1 MSQSIALKLLHEGA
15 AAAKAGDK
23 ALAHQLLSQAVEA
36 DAQSALG
43 WLWLAS
49 VTESL
54 EDRLTYL
61 ERVLSLDPTN
71 QRALE
76 WSRSTKSQL
85 ARSLLQKGL
94 AAAKEGDLT
103 LARDAARNVLEY
115 EPNNEDGWLML
126 AYVTGSLQEKV
137 TYLERVLQINPSNQR
152 ALSSLASAKERLAS
166 QAPSWRCRLCLT
178 EAKDRT
184 DKCAACGSVLTLDD
198 PDELLGNESV
208 NQKLIRE
215 AVERCE
221 GALGEEPGFDDL
233 YTLGLAYL
241 NLKNVDQGIAHLQ
254 AAYRLNPDHQAL
266 QAQISAL
273 VQRQAAAD
281 AAREAAREKAARQAP
296 RERQERHA
304 PKLIMV
310 VDDSPTVRKLVTIT
324 LEKDGHRVVPAEDG
338 MEALTKINEGM
349 PDLILLDVS
358 MPRIDGYQLCK
369 LIKKNEDTQHI
380 PVIMLSGKDG
390 LFDKMRGRMA
400 GSTEY
405 LTKPFEPRA
414 LLQVVNKHVV

>member
-23 ALAHQLLSQAVEA
+23 ALAHQLLSQAVET
-36 DAQSALG
+36 DPQSALG

-76 WSRSTKSQL
+76 WSRSTKGQL

-94 AAAKEGDLT
+94 AAAKEGNLT
-103 LARDAARNVLEY
+103 LARDVARNVLEY

-152 ALSSLASAKERLAS
+152 ALSSLATARERLAS
-166 QAPSWRCRLCLT
+166 QPPSWKCRVCFT
-178 EAKDRT
+178 EARDKTDR
-184 DKCAACGSVLTLDD
+184 CAACGAVLTLDD
-198 PDELLGNESV
+198 LDAILGNESA
-208 NQKLIRE
+208 NQKLICE
-215 AVERCE
+215 AIQRCE
-221 GALGEEPGFDDL
+221 SALGEEPGFDDL

-241 NLKNVDQGIAHLQ
+241 NLKEIDQGIAHLQ
-254 AAYRLNPDHQAL
+254 AAYRLNSDHQAL
-266 QAQISAL
+266 QTQIATL
-273 VQRQAAAD
+273 VQRQAAMD
-281 AAREAAREKAARQAP
+281 AAREAAREKAAKEAARKKD
-296 RERQERHA
+296 RNA

-324 LEKDGHRVVPAEDG
+324 LEKDGHHVVPAEDG

-405 LTKPFEPRA
+405 LTKPFEPKA
-414 LLQVVNKHVV
+414 LLQVVNKHVA